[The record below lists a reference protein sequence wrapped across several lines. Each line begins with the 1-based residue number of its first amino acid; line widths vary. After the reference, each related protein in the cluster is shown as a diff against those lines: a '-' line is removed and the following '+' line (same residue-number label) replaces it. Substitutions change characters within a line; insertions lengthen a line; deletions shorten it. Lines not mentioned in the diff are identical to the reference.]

1 MSLVR
6 SHLFLAALLT
16 ASLILPADA
25 TAQDRLCDPGAESC
39 RDILINYIRNE
50 SVGIDVAFW
59 FMEDARY
66 TNELI
71 AKWKAGVPVRVL
83 IDTRANDP
91 YPLNADRVRELQ
103 DAGIP
108 IRRASSS
115 LYLHWKMML
124 FSGQNI
130 VEFSGANYSPDA
142 WRPGTATPFEN
153 YTDESIFF
161 TGESSLVNSFRT
173 KFDDMWT
180 STSRFAN
187 YVNVTGSLTRAYD
200 AFPIDP
206 ELNFPPQQPYRPRAV
221 KMYSAETQAIDVVM
235 YRVLDAAHA
244 EAMIAAVARGVPVRL
259 ITEPE
264 QYRDPTRLWHSYNVD
279 RMFMG
284 GVQIKHRAHA
294 GLNHQKS
301 VVLRN
306 QAMVI
311 FGSSNWTESSNNQQ
325 YEHNMFTTKAHLYNW
340 FVDQFERKW
349 NNTGGIVENVDFV
362 PLPPDAPKTPLPAD
376 AAVDVSETSVTLSWY
391 GGPWAHKY
399 DVYLG
404 TTTNPVRIAENLAL
418 GPGESPSERQQHTVT
433 TSLIPG
439 TTYYWRVVARTMADK
454 ESASP
459 LWSFTTAGTAP
470 PPEAPATTGTLGD
483 GDVLV
488 YASKA
493 TRTGTWTNNPD
504 GTAAGAAAI
513 WQPDQGA
520 AKITTASP
528 TPANYFELKFTA
540 AAGRPYRLWI
550 RARAQGDRWANDSVI
565 IQFSGSV
572 NASGNPQ
579 WRIGTTS
586 FTEMNLEDCSGC
598 GLSGWG
604 WQDNGWGVGVLGPLV
619 RFGSSGEQTVR
630 IQQREDG
637 IMIDQIMLSPEKFL
651 TSAPGAL
658 KNDTTIFPESD
669 AAAPPPP
676 PPGVTVVRQPYLQSM
691 TSTSAAVVWTT
702 REAGPASVTVSSTG
716 SSPRT
721 ISASSQLFATATT
734 GLPANYY
741 QHIARIT
748 GLSAATTYEYD
759 ILVGGVDANPGTDS
773 FKTAPSSA
781 SSAVRFIAFG
791 DSGVGST
798 AQQQLSAR
806 IKAESFDFAL
816 HGGDLAYGVS
826 SGTGPGTY
834 KTLEDWFFTIYKDW
848 LRSKPMFPSIG
859 NHDSNSSNNDGQ
871 HYLDAFVLPE
881 NGGDGAFADH
891 AERYYSFDYGP
902 VHVVVL
908 DTELAFQD
916 TTRRS
921 AQLAWLNADLDAT
934 SRPWKVAVFHR
945 APYSSGGEHGS
956 DLTVRNAFGPVFE
969 NHDVQLVLSAHEH
982 DYERTKAING
992 VTYVVTGGG
1001 GAPLYAA
1008 GTASFTAAS
1017 ASRFHYVRGDA
1028 SECTLK
1034 LDAVGTDGSVFD
1046 TVSLSRCA
1054 PPPPPPSEDDVVL
1067 YAESAAVVAGGWRR
1081 ESDAAA
1087 AGGALLRHPNA
1098 GAARVDPALA
1108 SPVHYFEMTFSAQ
1121 AGVPYHL
1128 WIRGRAQGNGWKNDS
1143 VYVQFS
1149 NVTAYPIG
1157 TASAAE
1163 VNLED
1168 CSGCG
1173 LSGWGW
1179 QDNGYGAGV
1188 LGPNIVFNTSGTQT
1202 IRIQTR
1208 EDGMFIDQIVLS
1220 SSTYLASSPGA
1231 LKNDT
1236 TILPRAGGEP
1246 PPPDTMVP
1254 TAAIASP
1261 PDGATV
1267 SGTVDVDV
1275 TATDDVAV
1283 TKVDFFVNGTIVGT
1297 DNGAPYAFSWN
1308 TSSLVDGAYM
1318 LQAKAY
1324 DAAGHTGSSPVI
1336 TVQVE
1341 HPATPPGGDIVLYAG
1356 DVATVSGTWAL
1367 DAVSDAAGGT
1377 AVRNPNAGAAR
1388 VETALASPVNYV
1400 EFTFNAEAGVP
1411 YHLWIRGKAQGNGW
1425 KNDSVHVQFSNVT
1438 AYPIGTT
1445 SAALVNLED
1454 CSGCGLSGWGWQD
1467 NGYGTGVMGPNITF
1481 TTAGTQTIRIQTRED
1496 GMFIDQVVLSPDRYL
1511 TTSPG
1516 ALKNDTTIVA
1526 K

>member
-6 SHLFLAALLT
+6 SHLFLAAFLV
-16 ASLILPADA
+16 ASVIFPAA
-25 TAQDRLCDPGAESC
+25 AAAQDRLCDPGAESC
-39 RDILINYIRNE
+39 RDILISYIRSE

-71 AKWKAGVPVRVL
+71 EKWKAGVPVRVL
-83 IDTRANDP
+83 VDTRANEP
-91 YPLNADRVRELQ
+91 YPLNVERIRELQ

-130 VEFSGANYSPDA
+130 VQFSGANYSPDA

-161 TGESSLVNSFRT
+161 TGESSIVNSFRT

-187 YVNVTGSLTRAYD
+187 YANVTGPLTRSYD
-200 AFPIDP
+200 TFPIDP
-206 ELNFPPQQPYRPRAV
+206 DLNLPPQEPYRPRAV
-221 KMYSAETQAIDVVM
+221 KMYNAETQAIDVIM
-235 YRVLDAAHA
+235 YRVLDAGHA
-244 EAMIAAVARGVPVRL
+244 DAMIAAVKRSVPVRL

-264 QYRDPTRLWHSYNVD
+264 QYRDPTRLWHSYNID

-284 GVQIKHRAHA
+284 GVQIMHRAHA

-301 VVLRN
+301 VILRN

-311 FGSSNWTESSNNQQ
+311 FGSSNWTESSNNGQ
-325 YEHNMFTTKAHLYNW
+325 YEHNLFTTKPDLYNW

-349 NNTGGIVENVDFV
+349 NNTGGVVENVDFV
-362 PLPPDAPKTPLPAD
+362 PLPPDAAKSPLPAD
-376 AAVDVSETSVTLSWY
+376 AAVDVNETSVTLSWY

-404 TTTNPVRIAENLAL
+404 TTTTPVRIAENLAL
-418 GPGESPSERQQHTVT
+418 GPSESAAERQQYTVT

-439 TTYYWRVVARTMADK
+439 TTYYWRVVAKTMADK
-454 ESASP
+454 ESVSQV
-459 LWSFTTAGTAP
+459 WSFTTAGTAP
-470 PPEAPATTGTLGD
+470 PPETPATTGTLGE
-483 GDVLV
+483 GDVLL

-504 GTAAGAAAI
+504 GTAAGAASI
-513 WQPDQGA
+513 WQPNAGV
-520 AKITTASP
+520 AKITAAAASP
-528 TPANYFELKFTA
+528 GNYFELKFNATA
-540 AAGRPYRLWI
+540 GIPYRLWI
-550 RARAQGDRWANDSVI
+550 RSRAQNNSWSNDSVF

-572 NASGNPQ
+572 NASGAAQ

-586 FTEMNLEDCSGC
+586 ATAMNLEDCSGC
-598 GLSGWG
+598 GVSGWG

-619 RFGSSGEQTVR
+619 YFATTGEQTIRV
-630 IQQREDG
+630 QQREDG
-637 IMIDQIMLSPEKFL
+637 IAIDQIMLSPEKFL
-651 TSAPGAL
+651 TAPPGAL
-658 KNDTTIFPESD
+658 KSDTTIFPESSPSG
-669 AAAPPPP
+669 PPPAP
-676 PPGVTVVRQPYLQSM
+676 SVTVVRQPYLQSV
-691 TSTSAAVVWTT
+691 TSTSAIVAWTT
-702 REAGPASVTVSSTG
+702 RESGLATVRVLRTG
-716 SSPRT
+716 SPTRT
-721 ISASSQLFATATT
+721 ISATSQLFTTTTT
-734 GLPANYY
+734 GLSTDYY

-748 GLSAATTYEYD
+748 GLTPATSYEYD
-759 ILVGGVDANPGTDS
+759 ILVGGIDANPGTDS
-773 FKTAPSSA
+773 LKTAPGSA
-781 SSAVRFIAFG
+781 SSTVRFVALG

-798 AQQQLSAR
+798 AQQQVNNRL
-806 IKAESFDFAL
+806 KAETFDFAL

-834 KTLEDWFFTIYKDW
+834 RTLEDWFFNIYKDW

-859 NHDSNSSNNDGQ
+859 NHDSNASNNNGR

-881 NGGDGAFADH
+881 NGGDGAFPDH

-916 TTRRS
+916 ASRRT

-934 SRPWKVAVFHR
+934 SRPWKVALFHR
-945 APYSSGGEHGS
+945 SPYSAGGEHGS
-956 DLTVRNAFGPVFE
+956 DLAVRGAFGPIFE
-969 NHDVQLVLSAHEH
+969 DHGVQLVLSAHEH
-982 DYERTKAING
+982 DYERTKSING

-1034 LDAVGTDGSVFD
+1034 VEAVGTDGGVFD
-1046 TVSLSRCA
+1046 TVTLSRCA
-1054 PPPPPPSEDDVVL
+1054 PPPPPPSGGDIVL
-1067 YAESAAVVAGGWRR
+1067 YAESASLVRGAWRR
-1081 ESDAAA
+1081 QTDATA

-1098 GAARVDPALA
+1098 GAAKLSSALA
-1108 SPVHYFEMTFSAQ
+1108 NPVNYFEMTFDAV

-1128 WIRGRAQGNGWKNDS
+1128 WIRGKADSNSWANDS
-1143 VYVQFS
+1143 VFVQFS
-1149 NVTAYPIG
+1149 SGTPYSIG
-1157 TASAAE
+1157 TTQALE

-1173 LSGWGW
+1173 VSGWGW

-1188 LGPNIVFNTSGTQT
+1188 LGPHITFASGGAKT
-1202 IRIQTR
+1202 IRVQTR
-1208 EDGMFIDQIVLS
+1208 EDGFSIDQIVLS
-1220 SSTYLASSPGA
+1220 SSTYLTSSPGA

-1236 TILPRAGGEP
+1236 TILPGGGGEP
-1246 PPPDTMVP
+1246 PPPDTMIP
-1254 TAAIASP
+1254 TAAITSP
-1261 PDGATV
+1261 AEDATV
-1267 SGTVDVDV
+1267 TGTVNVAV
-1275 TATDDVAV
+1275 TAADDVGV
-1283 TKVDFFVNGTIVGT
+1283 TKVDFLVNGTLVGT
-1297 DNGAPYAFSWN
+1297 DNAGPFAFSWN
-1308 TSSLVDGAYM
+1308 TSSLAEGAYM

-1324 DAAGHTGSSPVI
+1324 DAAGNTGSSPVV
-1336 TVQVE
+1336 TVQVD
-1341 HPATPPGGDIVLYAG
+1341 HTAPPPTDDIVLYAG
-1356 DVATVSGTWAL
+1356 DVATVSGTWSL
-1367 DAVSDAAGGT
+1367 DSDISAAGGKV
-1377 AVRNPNAGAAR
+1377 VRDPNAGAAR
-1388 VETALASPVNYV
+1388 VETALAGPVNYV
-1400 EFTFNAEAGVP
+1400 EFTINVQAGVP
-1411 YHLWIRGKAQGNGW
+1411 YHLWIRSRAQGNGW
-1425 KNDSVHVQFSNVT
+1425 KNDSVFVQFSGTT
-1438 AYPIGTT
+1438 AYAIGTT
-1445 SAALVNLED
+1445 SAAEVNLED

-1467 NGYGTGVMGPNITF
+1467 NGYGTGVMGPNIVFSTS
-1481 TTAGTQTIRIQTRED
+1481 GSQTIRIQTRED
-1496 GMFIDQVVLSPDRYL
+1496 GIFIDQIVLSPDRYL

-1516 ALKNDTTIVA
+1516 ALKNDTTVVP